1 MSGIRP
7 TSTFRNA
14 SLKEDSEAVSD
25 DPPSS
30 ATAVVLAPAADATAM
45 VSTTSTLRTEKVFG
59 FMLLFSAAGG
69 LCLHLVGW
77 R

>member
-14 SLKEDSEAVSD
+14 SFKEDSEAVSD

-30 ATAVVLAPAADATAM
+30 TTAAPVAADATAM
-45 VSTTSTLRTEKVFG
+45 VSTTLTLRTGKVLE
-59 FMLLFSAAGG
+59 FMMLFSVAVV
-69 LCLHLVGW
+69 LCLQLVGW

>member
-14 SLKEDSEAVSD
+14 SFKEDSEAVSD

-30 ATAVVLAPAADATAM
+30 ATAAPVAADATAM
-45 VSTTSTLRTEKVFG
+45 VSTTSTLRTENVFG
-59 FMLLFSAAGG
+59 FMMLFTVPVG